1 MTSSI
6 FTFSERVSVYLSGAD
21 KNNDEWS
28 AREFRPKKPL
38 VDKEF
43 EDKISVYQMG
53 QPQGA
58 LTILDKHSNFI
69 EFIISKPEEKEG
81 RSEIAYAL
89 SSEYWNKGIGQSVLS
104 KIVEVWG
111 PEVCRIGLGEGLDK
125 QNEQYQ
131 NIQKKFQCFK
141 GKELEQFR
149 ATVRPINVS
158 SWNILEKVGFERVQ
172 ADISINFED
181 KVYELPSLDNE
192 NSLKYCKKLEYF
204 INDLY
209 LKEKIE
215 AGKLYSIENYEKFTF
230 CKNDRIR
237 FCYKKKV

>member
-1 MTSSI
+1 DKSNYEALLANENVMK
-6 FTFSERVSVYLSGAD
+6 YLYQ
-21 KNNDEWS
+21 E
-28 AREFRPKKPL
+28 KPL

-43 EDKISVYQMG
+43 EDKISVYQIG

-69 EFIISKPEEKEG
+69 GFIISKPEEKEG

-111 PEVCRIGLGEGLDK
+111 
-125 QNEQYQ
+125 
-131 NIQKKFQCFK
+131 
-141 GKELEQFR
+141 KELEQFR
-149 ATVRPINVS
+149 ATVRPIN
-158 SWNILEKVGFERVQ
+158 KAGFEPVQ

-181 KVYELPSLDNE
+181 KGYELPSLDNE

-215 AGKLYSIENYEKFTF
+215 AGKLY
-230 CKNDRIR
+230 
-237 FCYKKKV
+237 